1 MGSEG
6 SHMHGDHG
14 SHEEGRDPEKRYV
27 ENLKILEQVN
37 AEGGIT
43 EYARTRVNEK
53 SFYGTEDLSLFCSDE
68 RTDGSGPRDLGG
80 PLFALFILKVDR
92 QKLAE
97 VYRAQGIVKLTS
109 HHECGA
115 AKAAY
120 IHAGLG
126 SDPSWEAVNAFAQAE
141 TKRFAEEFGF
151 DYEHIGAEHMAT
163 DGHFH
168 PGVCIYVDDVGGFSW
183 RQTEGMP
190 MGYKVSSAIAK
201 DPVAGVVALLDL
213 VAFGGDNAGVRMKAA
228 GIKFPIYIVSAS
240 ITEYDARVAQIRA
253 AIAEKPYRDVIEFGM
268 IEKPEGVEVREKASD
283 KLPK

>member
-1 MGSEG
+1 MSSEG
-6 SHMHGDHG
+6 AHMHDEHAP
-14 SHEEGRDPEKRYV
+14 SEERRDPEKRYQD
-27 ENLKILEQVN
+27 NLKILEQVA

-43 EYARTRVNEK
+43 KYASERVTK
-53 SFYGTEDLSLFCSDE
+53 DSFYGTEDLSLFCSDE

-97 VYRAQGIVKLTS
+97 VYKAQGIVKLTS

-120 IHAGLG
+120 VAAHPG
-126 SDPSWEAVNAFAQAE
+126 STPDWAAVNAFAQEE
-141 TKRFAEEFGF
+141 TRRFAEEFNF
-151 DYEHIGAEHMAT
+151 DYEHIDAAHMAT

-168 PGVCIYVDDVGGFSW
+168 PGVCIYLDDVGGFSW

-190 MGYKVSSAIAK
+190 MGYKVSSTIAK

-213 VAFGGDNAGVRMKAA
+213 VAFGGENAGVRMKAA
-228 GIKFPIYIVSAS
+228 GIRFPIYIVSAS
-240 ITEYDARVAQIRA
+240 VAEYEVRVAEIRA
-253 AIAEKPYRDVIEFGM
+253 AIAGKHYESMIDFGM
-268 IEKPEGVEVREKASD
+268 IEKPEDVEVRKKASEE
-283 KLPK
+283 LPK